1 MDPFE
6 GPFWSQLQA
15 VLWVYA
21 RDRRIVRLAADWK
34 AVPRDLHDRQHDES
48 GFSSDADLIAEVVMP
63 HGIGRRLH
71 PNCTFEEAEAKV
83 LDALGRG
90 SLRAKGRRNGNG
102 DREQIPRD
110 QSSDLQLYW
119 DWPSYEA
126 CCRLPQAVMCSGRY
140 AGPRDQQERNVTCS
154 TDVILERDEVLALWR
169 DPRLETLRAK
179 TEPLKLAEAVALLVR
194 GRPSSKKV
202 WRRLRRRH
210 GGRFPAA
217 IEEEIELCGST
228 PCADAIWTEPEL
240 GDGEFNEDDRGYRYV
255 VLKRQ
260 QFIDTTEAQGNL
272 PPPEGASNTPKNDRP
287 DRADEVAAS
296 SSPLQQQATRGFSRV
311 MLETWYR
318 DVWIKRKE
326 EEGEIPTRDEDWQAA
341 RSEVSSNVPRDAVRR
356 LRGEFAPDS
365 WSKGGRRKQTGG
377 K

>member
-6 GPFWSQLQA
+6 SPFWSQLQA

-34 AVPRDLHDRQHDES
+34 AVPRDLHDRQHDKS
-48 GFSSDADLIAEVVMP
+48 GFSGDVDLIAEVVMP
-63 HGIGRRLH
+63 HGIGRRLR

-110 QSSDLQLYW
+110 QWSDLQFYC
-119 DWPSYEA
+119 DRPSYEA
-126 CCRLPQAVMCSGRY
+126 CGRLPQAVMCSGRY
-140 AGPRDQQERNVTCS
+140 AGPRDQQERNVTCW
-154 TDVILERDEVLALWR
+154 TNVILERDEVLALWR

-194 GRPSSKKV
+194 GRPASKKV

-217 IEEEIELCGST
+217 IEEEIEEAGQEIMEMLRRRRSLPRVAPASVKVGS
-228 PCADAIWTEPEL
+228 
-240 GDGEFNEDDRGYRYV
+240 G
-255 VLKRQ
+255 
-260 QFIDTTEAQGNL
+260 
-272 PPPEGASNTPKNDRP
+272 
-287 DRADEVAAS
+287 
-296 SSPLQQQATRGFSRV
+296 
-311 MLETWYR
+311 
-318 DVWIKRKE
+318 
-326 EEGEIPTRDEDWQAA
+326 
-341 RSEVSSNVPRDAVRR
+341 
-356 LRGEFAPDS
+356 
-365 WSKGGRRKQTGG
+365 
-377 K
+377 